1 MKLECT
7 IQTKLTFESSHISSK
22 LNFMQFYFQ
31 TSAQIPSQQG
41 LGLYLERSPWNLN
54 NPVCINSKPEV
65 SAGVV
70 NRWHRLPGWEWF
82 LLQKWRYVEQ
92 ECVKGLENVYI
103 CNNRCSFQTSLT
115 SSHWQH
121 LPWRMEESFLKLEEI
136 PIFQEVLLIAG
147 GSVCTAGSCLTWGR
161 KANQSLNEMKTEVSK
176 HVPVSLNAV
185 TGYPNCMAKLTP
197 LELDCRLR
205 SV

>member
-136 PIFQEVLLIAG
+136 PIFQGVLLIAG

-161 KANQSLNEMKTEVSK
+161 KAN
-176 HVPVSLNAV
+176 
-185 TGYPNCMAKLTP
+185 
-197 LELDCRLR
+197 
-205 SV
+205 